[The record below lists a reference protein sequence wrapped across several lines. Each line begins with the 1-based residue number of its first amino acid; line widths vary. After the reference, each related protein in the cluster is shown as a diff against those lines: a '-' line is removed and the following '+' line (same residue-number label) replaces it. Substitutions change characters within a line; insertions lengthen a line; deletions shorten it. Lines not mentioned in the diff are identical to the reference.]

1 MSTENA
7 PHQAPKSGNFIFR
20 TLRTASTRLL
30 DLPSR
35 YGLHL
40 LIAARM
46 PIDQVGAFYITF
58 AVFTLASG
66 FGRLGM
72 DRTITKEVAA
82 SLGRD
87 QVETARKTIRRGASQ
102 IILQSTVIAL
112 VLAALAKPI
121 ALYIL
126 HKPELTIPLVISAF
140 IMIPQN
146 IANAVAGA
154 LAGLH
159 RVATSDMIYQW
170 LWPGIFCIVGI
181 VIPLNVTRAL
191 MLIFASMSVAAI
203 LGSII
208 LWKVLPRKKPQTEPA
223 VVPPLFHLS
232 LSFFTLD
239 LMQLAIGSAPSFA
252 LGIVASTTEV
262 GRYAL
267 AWRIVLALNLLVAA
281 IGSIV
286 SPQFA
291 RAYAQQD
298 WKSLRRTAANA
309 VGLTLALSGLP
320 MLLLVLNPALFLRPF
335 GSAYLPA
342 VPALRILLIGQA
354 ALILCTSVPELLGM
368 TGHAKPLMRSN
379 MISMTVLIIGLA
391 ILSPHFGDVGA
402 AIATAITMIVNAVG
416 VSMAARR
423 DLKFVPLFEFYRT
436 ARERLRGELKPAVAS
451 DMPSSSDVQEMVNSV
466 EASAEISRIS

>member
-1 MSTENA
+1 MQTDSA
-7 PHQAPKSGNFIFR
+7 AKSGNFI
-20 TLRTASTRLL
+20 LKSMRTASTRLL

-40 LIAARM
+40 LIAARL

-66 FGRLGM
+66 FGRMGI

-82 SLGRD
+82 ALGRD
-87 QVETARKTIRRGASQ
+87 LPETARRTIRKGAIQ
-102 IILQSTVIAL
+102 ILLQSVSISLLLAL
-112 VLAALAKPI
+112 LAKPI

-126 HKPELTIPLVISAF
+126 HKPELTLPLILSAF

-146 IANAVAGA
+146 AANAVAGA

-159 RVATSDMIYQW
+159 RVATADMIYQW
-170 LWPGIFCIVGI
+170 LWPGLFCIAGI
-181 VIPLNVTRAL
+181 LIPLTVTRAL
-191 MLIFASMSVAAI
+191 ILIFIAMAIAAVVGTAI
-203 LGSII
+203 L
-208 LWKVLPRKKPQTEPA
+208 LRVLPRERTQSEPA
-223 VVPPLFHLS
+223 TVAPLFHLS

-239 LMQLAIGSAPSFA
+239 LMQLAVGSAPSFA

-267 AWRIVLALNLLVAA
+267 AWRIVLAMNLLVAA
-281 IGSIV
+281 MGSIV

-291 RAYAQQD
+291 RAFARND
-298 WKSLRRTAANA
+298 WHQLRRTAANA
-309 VGLTLALSGLP
+309 VGLTLAVSGLP
-320 MLLLVLNPALFLRPF
+320 MLLLVLNPAVFLRPF
-335 GSAYLPA
+335 GPAYLPA

-379 MISMTVLIIGLA
+379 MISMGVLLVGLA
-391 ILSPHFGDVGA
+391 AFTPHFGDVGA
-402 AIATAITMIVNAVG
+402 AIATAITMIVNAIG
-416 VSMAARR
+416 VSLAARR
-423 DLKFVPLFEFYRT
+423 DLKFVPLFEFYRD
-436 ARERLRGELKPAVAS
+436 AKARLRGELRPVVVSK
-451 DMPSSSDVQEMVNSV
+451 
-466 EASAEISRIS
+466 